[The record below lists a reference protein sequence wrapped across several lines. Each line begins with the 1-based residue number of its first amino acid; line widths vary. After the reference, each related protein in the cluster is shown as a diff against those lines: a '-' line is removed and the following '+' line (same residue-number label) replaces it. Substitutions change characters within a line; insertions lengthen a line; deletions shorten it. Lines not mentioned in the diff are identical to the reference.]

1 MGVSTSDIMP
11 VPSVFTAA
19 FHRDFFLPLI
29 VRSFGTKERGGHS
42 GFEHHVPL
50 ELPVLF
56 MVAVAAVV
64 LGLPSWQPH
73 GSIVGR
79 VVALAGAAGALA
91 LFCTSVGSPSNRADL
106 WAGFM
111 VPVFCVCVFLGLTV
125 GLFVGA
131 VVWKTAWA
139 KWAFGAAGLLGGY
152 VTGIGAGLGM
162 QWLGWVGRLLQG
174 FAIPAIVGLVVL
186 DIVLVVI

>member
-1 MGVSTSDIMP
+1 ML

-19 FHRDFFLPLI
+19 FHRDFFLPLLF
-29 VRSFGTKERGGHS
+29 RSFGPKPPAGHS

-56 MVAVAAVV
+56 VISIAAVV
-64 LGLPSWQPH
+64 LGLPAWQAH
-73 GSIVGR
+73 GSIIGGLA
-79 VVALAGAAGALA
+79 ALAGAAGVLA
-91 LFCTSVGSPSNRADL
+91 LFCTGVGPPPNRADL
-106 WAGFM
+106 WTGFM
-111 VPVFCVCVFLGLTV
+111 VPIFCVCVFLGLTV

-131 VVWKTAWA
+131 VVWKTTWA
-139 KWAFGAAGLLGGY
+139 KWAFGAAGLLAGY
-152 VTGIGAGLGM
+152 GAGIGAGLGM
-162 QWLGWVGRLLQG
+162 QWFGWVGRLLQG